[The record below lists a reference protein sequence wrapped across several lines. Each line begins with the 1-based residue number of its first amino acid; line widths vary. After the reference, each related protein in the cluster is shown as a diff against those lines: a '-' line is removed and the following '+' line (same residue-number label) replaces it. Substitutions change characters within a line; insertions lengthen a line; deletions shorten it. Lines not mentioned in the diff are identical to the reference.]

1 MINEAGSITLE
12 GELNVGNP
20 NSYDGYI
27 SIKVEIDTENMKT
40 GKKDLEKAMNAMLKG
55 LKVSSKDMLI
65 RRK

>member
-20 NSYDGYI
+20 NRYDGYI